1 MKSLS
6 DISIALSLIPPD
18 DGGMTPTMTEGSCP
32 RSVFKREREIQT
44 VVARNVIENMNQ
56 NYEILVDSDG

>member
-1 MKSLS
+1 MS

-32 RSVFKREREIQT
+32 CVFKREREIQT

-56 NYEILVDSDG
+56 NYEMLVDSED